1 MDVLRILIPV
11 SIGLG
16 LLGLVAFFWTLRSNQ
31 YDDPAGDSR
40 RILTDDYDDA
50 PRATA
55 DPDASDSTNDPDDVA
70 DRDDGAGANGPRNT
84 ET

>member
-16 LLGLVAFFWTLRSNQ
+16 LLGLGAFFWTLRSNQ

-50 PRATA
+50 PRVTEDPAPTEPTNAA
-55 DPDASDSTNDPDDVA
+55 DEIAEPQEGARSDETRKTDP
-70 DRDDGAGANGPRNT
+70 
-84 ET
+84 